1 MSRTAPAAI
10 RGPAL
15 RTLAV
20 VTVTSASDPTGPKG
34 AANALDDVLDGVD
47 AIPTRLLVLGM
58 AHRDGSVLGSEL
70 YDVAVECGLTV
81 DQVRSQMRR
90 LVTEGLFTREGEGRD
105 ARYDATAA
113 GRATL
118 DTTLHRHT
126 LAYAQDAAGRG
137 WDRRW
142 RLVAFAI
149 PEARRADRDAF
160 REWLRH
166 LGAAQLQPG
175 VYVSPHRWEQEVRA
189 EVELLGI
196 GEHVTLVTTDEVDL
210 GGVTDPRQIAARL
223 WPLDEIAAR
232 YREFVTTYEE
242 VPEVLD
248 AMRRR
253 GERLRE
259 KDFLPGALHVAI
271 RFNQCFDTDPL
282 LPPELLPRPWPGR
295 EAREVLARC
304 RRLGVLTREDKSGPA
319 LFRVFD
325 DVIAALP

>member
-1 MSRTAPAAI
+1 MIA
-10 RGPAL
+10 
-15 RTLAV
+15 
-20 VTVTSASDPTGPKG
+20 TSAWDPTGPKG
-34 AANALDDVLDGVD
+34 AANALDDVLDSVD
-47 AIPTRLLVLGM
+47 TIPTRLLVLGM
-58 AHRDGSVLGSEL
+58 AHRDGSVLGGEL

-81 DQVRSQMRR
+81 DQVRSQVRR
-90 LVTEGLFTREGEGRD
+90 LVSEGLFTREGEGRD
-105 ARYDATAA
+105 ARLHATAA
-113 GRATL
+113 GKAAF

-149 PEARRADRDAF
+149 PEARRAQRDAF

-189 EVELLGI
+189 EVELLDI
-196 GEHVTLVTTDEVDL
+196 AEHVTLATTDDLDL
-210 GGVTDPRQIAARL
+210 GGITDPRRIAERL
-223 WPLDEIAAR
+223 WPLEEIADR
-232 YREFVTTYEE
+232 YRSFVDTYDG
-242 VPEVLD
+242 VPEALD
-248 AMRRR
+248 AMRHR
-253 GERLRE
+253 GERLGE
-259 KDFLPGALHVAI
+259 KDFLPGALHIAI
-271 RFNQCFDTDPL
+271 QFNQCFDADPL

-304 RRLGVLTREDKSGPA
+304 RRLGVLTREDKAGPA